1 MSPRRRL
8 QVILFSILYHNK
20 GTHVETKLKFLYA
33 LQQVDSQLQ
42 QVLEL
47 KGDLPSLVAE
57 MEAKVKGFNEKIKEL
72 NKLLKQSKIDR
83 DNADVEII
91 DLSEK
96 VEKYK
101 SQQLQVKSNK
111 QYDALT
117 KEIEMAEQRGEKLE
131 KEMDSYE
138 GRMQLAKTDLESL
151 TQQCE
156 EATSELEEKQ
166 KELRE
171 LNKEHEE
178 EELKLKHERE
188 KLLARIDKDD
198 YTRYE
203 RIKNAKNGMAIV
215 PIRRSACGG
224 CFNRVPPQRLLEI
237 RQNIKFFVCEHCGR
251 IMVSDQIVEMSA
263 TVS

>member
-1 MSPRRRL
+1 
-8 QVILFSILYHNK
+8 
-20 GTHVETKLKFLYA
+20 VETKLKFLYA
-33 LQQVDSQLQ
+33 LQQVDTHLQ
-42 QVLEL
+42 EVMEL

-57 MEAKVKGFNEKIKEL
+57 LEAKVKGLNDRVKEL

-83 DNADVEII
+83 DSADVEIV
-91 DLSEK
+91 DLGEK

-117 KEIEMAEQRGEKLE
+117 KEIEMAEQRSEKLE

-138 GRMQLAKTDLESL
+138 GRMQLVKTDLEAL

-156 EATSELEEKQ
+156 EATAEYDEKK
-166 KELRE
+166 KELHE

-188 KLLARIDKDD
+188 KLLARIDKTDLE
-198 YTRYE
+198 RYE
-203 RIKNAKNGMAIV
+203 RIKNAKNGKAIV
-215 PIRRSACGG
+215 PIRRAACGG
-224 CFNRVPPQRLLEI
+224 CFNRVPPQTLLEI
-237 RQNIKFFVCEHCGR
+237 RQNMKFFVCEHCGR
-251 IMVSDQIVEMSA
+251 IMVSDQIVEMSSA
-263 TVS
+263 GS